1 MIKIKFYFSEIKP
14 ANKEELIN
22 NILKEIENDKFLGYA
37 GFKKKKY
44 LKWDLSYRWLANF
57 KSENYRALS
66 KKEKN
71 KIENVIKKTIQ
82 ICRKKLKVNKVYI
95 FIFPWFPGDRDKVFK
110 GVTGYARYEG
120 VINLYLYPK
129 KFNLDSLKQTV
140 IHEYNHLACFFYQ
153 KTFRKRGHKWRI
165 LDSLVFEGLA
175 QNFEED
181 ILKIRPIYSKA
192 LSQKEALNLLK
203 KIENKIYEPLNYK
216 FYKDLFFGSP
226 KFKRW
231 SGYTIGYF
239 IVKEFRKKSK
249 NLKWINLIRFPPEN
263 FLNHFLKYKTF

>member
-1 MIKIKFYFSEIKP
+1 MIKIKFYFPKIKP

-22 NILKEIENDKFLGYA
+22 NILKEIKNDKFLGYA
-37 GFKKKKY
+37 GFKKKKD
-44 LKWDLSYRWLANF
+44 LKWVLSYRWLTNF

-66 KKEKN
+66 QEKKK

-95 FIFPWFPGDRDKVFK
+95 FIFPWFPEDRDKVFK
-110 GVTGYARYEG
+110 GVIGYAPYEG

-129 KFNLDSLKQTV
+129 KFNLNSLKQTV
-140 IHEYNHLACFFYQ
+140 IHEYNHLAFFFYQ
-153 KTFRKRGHKWRI
+153 KIFRRRDYKWRI
-165 LDSLVFEGLA
+165 IDCLIFEGLA

-181 ILKIRPIYSKA
+181 ILKIRPVYSKA
-192 LSQKEALNLLK
+192 LSKSQVFDLLR
-203 KIENKIYEPLNYK
+203 KIKDKIYKVDRK
-216 FYKDLFFGSP
+216 FYIDLFFGSK

-239 IVKEFRKKSK
+239 IVKEFRKKNK
-249 NLKWINLIRFPPEN
+249 NLNWKNLIHLPSEKFII
-263 FLNHFLKYKTF
+263 HFFKNL